1 MGVMQNALLGQK
13 SFKEGFALSRRGS
26 IFTRFSVMTTKNLKN
41 QVGRRVS
48 RFKSGFQYGLEN
60 SQCTDG
66 HTNTVDDTGKH
77 KDSSPRHRFK
87 ETSDIPKTNVKDAGN
102 NDNSMNTSGLGL
114 DQDLAF
120 RNITPGTSPDLKS
133 KSKN

>member
-1 MGVMQNALLGQK
+1 
-13 SFKEGFALSRRGS
+13 
-26 IFTRFSVMTTKNLKN
+26 MTTKNLKN
-41 QVGRRVS
+41 QVGRSVS

-77 KDSSPRHRFK
+77 KDSSPRTGFK
-87 ETSDIPKTNVKDAGN
+87 QPSGIPKTNLKDKGN
-102 NDNSMNTSGLGL
+102 NDNSMNTSGLDM